1 MKFLQWL
8 KFYSLAFFTVRYSRE
23 ATSRR
28 ALNALLGAISAFVLL
43 FGGMMLGYSTSF
55 GTHYKTADEFR
66 DFLYAAFADDSES
79 RIQFSV
85 VDGVP
90 EAAIPDRETVN
101 SYRDGVYRRNGYEL
115 IIDFRPA
122 GSTFAEFTAYYKSKD
137 GKEITEAEYSEL
149 PEDEKSGYS
158 LDIEYSGERLDTS
171 VAHSKYVAYLEG
183 ASAEGA
189 DGYDED
195 IASKFADLKE
205 KKEAGELT
213 EAVYAD
219 EIYCLYISA
228 RYPALAQDAY
238 GGAPTLRSYYM
249 RLLRLD
255 ADSRYMMMLDDRCV
269 CAFVNDKGISM
280 LIDGNYGNA
289 NIALT
294 AETAPQDAA
303 SALDG
308 FIGGVFSSVR
318 SIDAGLYFVNLMTA
332 LPFLLIAF
340 AVTVVVLILAGKF
353 GHSDHVNG
361 VWGALKTVGSF
372 LFVSGAAAFIS
383 AIIFSRLFSRS
394 SAYMYTLYVFVAVFA
409 VRTIVQAVV
418 EIVSARKNKQTVRD
432 DLGDDGASVADEA
445 APPQEQ

>member
-1 MKFLQWL
+1 
-8 KFYSLAFFTVRYSRE
+8 
-23 ATSRR
+23 
-28 ALNALLGAISAFVLL
+28 
-43 FGGMMLGYSTSF
+43 
-55 GTHYKTADEFR
+55 
-66 DFLYAAFADDSES
+66 
-79 RIQFSV
+79 
-85 VDGVP
+85 
-90 EAAIPDRETVN
+90 
-101 SYRDGVYRRNGYEL
+101 
-115 IIDFRPA
+115 
-122 GSTFAEFTAYYKSKD
+122 
-137 GKEITEAEYSEL
+137 
-149 PEDEKSGYS
+149 
-158 LDIEYSGERLDTS
+158 
-171 VAHSKYVAYLEG
+171 
-183 ASAEGA
+183 
-189 DGYDED
+189 
-195 IASKFADLKE
+195 
-205 KKEAGELT
+205 
-213 EAVYAD
+213 
-219 EIYCLYISA
+219 
-228 RYPALAQDAY
+228 
-238 GGAPTLRSYYM
+238 M

-432 DLGDDGASVADEA
+432 DLGDDGASVDGEA